1 MWLWLWVGLRLGLSV
16 KRLLIRSDKHPL
28 RTQRGSSKARRL
40 RNLIGMFSAEKELPK
55 YILLVDDVTTTGAT
69 METCCGVLRRA
80 GVHVTHLT
88 ATKVD

>member
-1 MWLWLWVGLRLGLSV
+1 
-16 KRLLIRSDKHPL
+16 
-28 RTQRGSSKARRL
+28 
-40 RNLIGMFSAEKELPK
+40 MFSAEKELPK